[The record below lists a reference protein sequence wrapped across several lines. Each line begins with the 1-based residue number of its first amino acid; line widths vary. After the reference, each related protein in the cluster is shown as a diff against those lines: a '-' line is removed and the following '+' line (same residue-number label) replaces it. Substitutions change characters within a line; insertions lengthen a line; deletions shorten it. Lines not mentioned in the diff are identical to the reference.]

1 MQRDPAETPLQHRAK
16 ISLEIYT
23 LAELQRYALQGRVDT
38 HFLWAEPT
46 AWDCPILPGLAYK
59 PDNIWCFDARGNV
72 FASAGACKLNASEV
86 AYVLVLEVLEHGVQQ
101 HSDTRN
107 VADNVREKEIRSRV
121 FAGIPVGFVY
131 VVVAHTQH
139 ASAAPEDVFFE
150 KPHGS
155 VEYRVLESRTEAW
168 QSRLERVAEVLST
181 MYEERRD
188 GTEIVGK

>member
-1 MQRDPAETPLQHRAK
+1 VQRDPAETPLQHRAK

-23 LAELQRYALQGRVDT
+23 LAELQRYALQGRVDS

-46 AWDCPILPGLAYK
+46 AWDCAILPGLAYK
-59 PDNIWCFDARGNV
+59 PDNIWCFDVSGNV
-72 FASAGACKLNASEV
+72 FASAGACKLNAAEV

-101 HSDTRN
+101 HSDARK
-107 VADNVREKEIRSRV
+107 VADRVREQEIRSLV
-121 FAGIPVGFVY
+121 FAGVPVGFVY

-139 ASAAPEDVFFE
+139 AGANAADVFFE

-155 VEYRVLESRTEAW
+155 LEYKVLESRLEAW
-168 QSRLERVAEVLST
+168 QARLERVAEVLST

-188 GTEIVGK
+188 GTEIVGE